1 MVRPLRFALV
11 LAALN
16 LVGGCAGVGGAPSLQ
31 DRLADIGRAYDA
43 APGGGRVGIAVE
55 EVATRKRV
63 GFDDHAFYPQQSV
76 GKLWV
81 ALAVLEAV
89 DAGKIRLTDTVIV
102 SREDMSVF
110 NQPIQKLLGPDGTYT
125 TTVDGLLVLAIA
137 HSDNAA
143 NDILMRLAGG
153 QAAVAKVA
161 HARHLGAIRIGP
173 EEKTLETRIAGLDWR
188 PEYSFD
194 KAFWIA
200 REQID
205 AKVRTKKLDAYVN
218 DPEDGASPWALVD
231 AMARL
236 KKGELLSPAS
246 TARLLDILALT
257 DTGPLRLKAGLA
269 QGWSIA
275 HKTGTGQDLADR
287 STGYNDVGLIT
298 APDGKTYAIVVMIAS
313 TRQPIPAR
321 QAMMAAVSRAVVGFT
336 DPGAVWQPA
345 APVVVT
351 PATAAPAA
359 PPSTSANSTR
369 R

>member
-1 MVRPLRFALV
+1 MIRPLRSAIAFSA
-11 LAALN
+11 LAAL
-16 LVGGCAGVGGAPSLQ
+16 GGCAGIGAAPSLQ

-55 EVATRKRV
+55 EVSTRQGI
-63 GFDDHAFYPQQSV
+63 GFDARAFYPQQSV

-81 ALAVLEAV
+81 ALAVLDAV
-89 DAGKIRLTDTVIV
+89 DAGRIKLTDSVIV
-102 SREDMSVF
+102 SKADMSVF
-110 NQPIQKLLGPDGTYT
+110 NQPIQKLLGADGTYT
-125 TTVDGLLVLAIA
+125 TTVDGLLVLAIS

-143 NDILMRLAGG
+143 NDILLRLAGG
-153 QAAVAKVA
+153 QDTASKL
-161 HARHLGAIRIGP
+161 ARARRLGAIRIGP
-173 EEKTLETRIAGLDWR
+173 EEKTLETRIAGLDWK

-194 KAFWIA
+194 KAFWLA
-200 REQID
+200 RDEID
-205 AKVRTKKLDAYVN
+205 PKVRADKLDAYVA
-218 DPEDGASPWALVD
+218 DPEDGASPLALVD
-231 AMARL
+231 ALVRL
-236 KKGELLSPAS
+236 KCGGLLSPAS

-298 APDGKTYAIVVMIAS
+298 APDGRSYAIAVMIAS

-321 QAMMAAVSRAVVGFT
+321 QAMMAAVAHAVIEAA
-336 DPGAVWQPA
+336 DPKAVWSA
-345 APVVVT
+345 APAPT
-351 PATAAPAA
+351 PPATAPGA
-359 PPSTSANSTR
+359 PPYMPPSSIR